1 MPMDEIVEANPV
13 SPPFPPKSIAT
24 LMPSRNERVVS
35 CRKCGGDNKRGE
47 TNCMHCGYL
56 LIPPTEMEEI
66 SDIDDKTYQKLSP
79 KFHNDYLRVAAQLIV
94 LKILNRI
101 DPYRCQ
107 TVVEMDDGSKVKCG
121 QELQFWMESCPRCSQ
136 SNATAYSCKNKK
148 HGCNAVLSLDAMR
161 CQNPKCKAT
170 SMLADIIS
178 IVKGYATGGG
188 STIEFVEE
196 NMQPVFQQFQ
206 MIRNTMRVLI
216 DHKGLIMLKF
226 DLESICERMAKI
238 MKFLALYLE
247 SVTKKQGI
255 ASMKNVFQLSSLQ
268 NLSSSPP
275 RRSDDLDALLQ
286 ERERAIQQGGAA
298 PPAQAG
304 GGGGDED
311 DGDGSAGSGGNDDD
325 GFDFSIG

>member
-1 MPMDEIVEANPV
+1 MDEAVEVAPA
-13 SPPFPPKSIAT
+13 PQPFPPRSIAT
-24 LMPSRNERVVS
+24 LMPSRNERVVT
-35 CRKCGGDNKRGE
+35 CRKCGGENKRGE

-66 SDIDDKTYQKLSP
+66 SEIDDKTYQKLSP
-79 KFHNDYLRVAAQLIV
+79 KFHNDYLRVASQLIV

-101 DPYRCQ
+101 DPYPCQ
-107 TVVEMDDGSKVKCG
+107 TTIEMDDGSKVKCG
-121 QELQFWMESCPRCSQ
+121 QELQFWMEKCPRCKQ
-136 SNATAYSCKNKK
+136 TNTVVYNCKNKK
-148 HGCNAVLSLDAMR
+148 HGCNAVLPIDAMR
-161 CQNPKCKAT
+161 CPNPKCKAT
-170 SMLADIIS
+170 SMLADVIS
-178 IVKGYATGGG
+178 IVKGYATGGE
-188 STIEFVEE
+188 STIQFVDE
-196 NMQPVFQQFQ
+196 NIQPIFQQFQ
-206 MIRNTMRVLI
+206 MIRSTMRVLI

-255 ASMKNVFQLSSLQ
+255 ASMRNVFQISSLQ
-268 NLSSSPP
+268 NLSTTPP

-298 PPAQAG
+298 PPAEAAGGGGAGDG
-304 GGGGDED
+304 GGGGDD
-311 DGDGSAGSGGNDDD
+311 DDADDDDD